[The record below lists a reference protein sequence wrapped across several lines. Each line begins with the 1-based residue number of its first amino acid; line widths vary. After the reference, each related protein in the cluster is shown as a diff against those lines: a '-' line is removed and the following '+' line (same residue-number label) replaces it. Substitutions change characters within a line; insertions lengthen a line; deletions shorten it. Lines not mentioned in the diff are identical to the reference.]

1 MQSESLSLD
10 NVQQARY
17 YFHSELCKH
26 DTHAISSNYETTGRT
41 RMILQSRE
49 HFHRTEKEKS
59 NKGTWKL
66 VIRKQNDRE
75 PLLSDTLFPYSLNY
89 SKWNSEESY
98 SYVWP
103 FWDKSHAHFN
113 HIFEIARLKLIF
125 CKNYNQAK

>member
-41 RMILQSRE
+41 RKILQSRE

-59 NKGTWKL
+59 NKGTSKL

-75 PLLSDTLFPYSLNY
+75 PRLFHFLPIMNYISREEEREVLRRRSVLHLSL
-89 SKWNSEESY
+89 E
-98 SYVWP
+98 
-103 FWDKSHAHFN
+103 
-113 HIFEIARLKLIF
+113 
-125 CKNYNQAK
+125 

>member
-41 RMILQSRE
+41 RKILQSRE

-59 NKGTWKL
+59 NNGTSKL

-75 PLLSDTLFPYSLNY
+75 PRLFQYFHQSYQIHFFRIHLIILSGIL
-89 SKWNSEESY
+89 K
-98 SYVWP
+98 
-103 FWDKSHAHFN
+103 N
-113 HIFEIARLKLIF
+113 HILMYGHFGINLMHISITFLRL
-125 CKNYNQAK
+125 QD